1 MSYTKQ
7 THSASIKRYFKI
19 FFITLFLFAGAANA
33 MPNHIRV
40 TGVGGW
46 DHFKLGNNANNLW
59 GPKISP
65 AVNRDTLHLSLNGF
79 GGTDWSKLSILT
91 SANAQRVNLGAYTNG
106 APSTG
111 WFDVF
116 IPLSDFPADAFTNV
130 ANISI
135 PASAGAGQF
144 DIGIALVEFTGN
156 GGSTVWFG
164 GSGSLNNIWDTKFS
178 AEFVQG
184 DSGPIDSDN
193 DGIVDGNDNCPNDA
207 NPGQQDSDGDGIGDA
222 CDTSGPTDTDN
233 DGVADNSDNCP
244 NNFNPNQ
251 ADSDNDG
258 VGDACDT
265 VNPPTGGACL
275 NVSNSSGGWEHL
287 KLGVNPNNLW
297 GPQVSPAAGKTT
309 LSMTIRAI
317 SSVEWNKLQIVP
329 QSDPSRGSV
338 TLSSYTNAGAGST
351 ANINIPLSDFP
362 SDAFNN
368 ISLISAPFSN
378 DAAPFEICIERIE
391 FTGGSG
397 SSFVWFGSPSNL
409 NPSIS
414 TRWDTSLMNGDGNG
428 PTDSDND
435 GVPDSTDN
443 CPNDANTNQADSD
456 GDGIGDACDVVA
468 PTDSDGD
475 GRPDNSDNCPFV
487 SNPSQSDSDGDGIG
501 DACDTVVPPTGN
513 ATFGNFVGVNVFPN
527 TPPEPIAPFKNL
539 RLYMPKQYYGN
550 GGSAD
555 NMAFNPDDSWIGNI
569 DGMLTGL
576 KAGDK
581 NIMFVMEDSF
591 PFMKDF
597 HEEMPLALE
606 DNNNPAFGS
615 NLVSSWNV
623 YEEACYQLAA
633 RYGSNPNPVDGVSVR
648 NTNAPLA
655 GLNLITQIE
664 PRNEAWAWWATEIE
678 RTYTRP
684 DGLTE
689 TRRITD
695 FTPEEE
701 AAMMVACNRG
711 AKRADP
717 NMKVSTPG
725 TPGWDR
731 NQLLRSKARYNQI
744 NGGNLGADEY
754 VTNIYWN
761 NVSGQLDATYFS
773 ALDFSGGQGQH
784 PESVN
789 AGMQPFMNQLRS
801 EVKGAFPGADWVI
814 GEFGYD
820 SGTNTWQEAPG
831 VPGQVSQEKQQGQWL
846 VRNYLLMFAA
856 GVDKAYMFKINDGN
870 SDSLFETSGL
880 VSSGYGAQLSWYY
893 VASTINILKNAWFD
907 GNVNTGN
914 SSVMGLRFKDAAG
927 NTYYGLWSPTA
938 DNSSTNFNLNIGGGH
953 GNVILRKLNEGSPG
967 GWNDSSDDSVIGNS
981 GTQSVN
987 VSISETPVFVMVR
1000 P

>member
-1 MSYTKQ
+1 MSYTNQ
-7 THSASIKRYFKI
+7 THCASIKRYFKI
-19 FFITLFLFAGAANA
+19 LFITALLFAGAANA
-33 MPNHIRV
+33 APNHIRV
-40 TGVGGW
+40 SGTGGW

-65 AVNRDTLHLSLNGF
+65 AANRDTLHLSLNGF
-79 GGTDWSKLSILT
+79 GGTDWSKLSVLT
-91 SANAQRVNLGAYTNG
+91 SANSQRVNLGPYTSG
-106 APSTG
+106 APSNG

-116 IPLSDFPADAFTNV
+116 IPLSDFPSDAFTNV

-156 GGSTVWFG
+156 GGSTIWFG

-178 AEFVQG
+178 AEFVEG
-184 DSGPIDSDN
+184 DDSGPVDSDN
-193 DGIVDGNDNCPNDA
+193 DGIVDGNDNCPNTA
-207 NPGQQDSDGDGIGDA
+207 NPGQE
-222 CDTSGPTDTDN
+222 
-233 DGVADNSDNCP
+233 
-244 NNFNPNQ
+244 
-251 ADSDNDG
+251 DSDNDG
-258 VGDACDT
+258 IGDACDT

-275 NVSNSSGGWEHL
+275 NVKNNSGGWQHL
-287 KLGVNPNNLW
+287 KMGVNPNNLW
-297 GPQVSPAAGKTT
+297 GPKVSPAAGKTT
-309 LSMTIRAI
+309 LSLTIRAI
-317 SSVEWNKLQIVP
+317 SSVQWNKLQIIP

-338 TLSSYTNAGAGST
+338 TLSNYTSAGAGAT

-362 SDAFNN
+362 ANAFDN

-378 DAAPFEICIERIE
+378 DAAPFEICIEKIE

-397 SSFVWFGSPSNL
+397 SSFVWFGSPNNL
-409 NPSIS
+409 NPAIS
-414 TRWDTSLMNGDGNG
+414 TEWDTSLSGGNG

-435 GVPDSTDN
+435 GVPDSSDN
-443 CPNDANTNQADSD
+443 CPNNFNPNQSDSD
-456 GDGIGDACDVVA
+456 GDGIGDACDTVE

-475 GRPDNSDNCPFV
+475 GRPDSSDNCPFV

-501 DACDTVVPPTGN
+501 DACDTVNPPTGN

-539 RLYMPKQYYGN
+539 RLYMPVQYYGN

-555 NMAFNPDDSWIGNI
+555 NMAFNPSDSWIGNI
-569 DGMLTGL
+569 DGMLNGL

-591 PFMKDF
+591 PFQKSF
-597 HEEMPLALE
+597 HEEMPLPLE

-615 NLVSSWNV
+615 NLVSSWGV

-648 NTNAPLA
+648 SSTPALA

-684 DGLTE
+684 DGQTE

-731 NQLLRSKARYNQI
+731 NQLARSKARYNQI

-801 EVKGAFPGADWVI
+801 EVKGTFPGVDWVI

-820 SGTNTWQEAPG
+820 SGQNTWQEAPG
-831 VPGQVSQEKQQGQWL
+831 VPGQVSQEKQQAQWL
-846 VRNYLLMFAA
+846 VRNYLLMFAG
-856 GVDKAYMFKINDGN
+856 GVDRAYMFKINDG
-870 SDSLFETSGL
+870 SGDSLFETSGL
-880 VSSGYGAQLSWYY
+880 VSNGYGAQLSWYY
-893 VASTINILKNAWFD
+893 VASTIKILKNAWFD
-907 GNVNTGN
+907 GNVNTGT
-914 SSVMGLRFKDAAG
+914 SSVMGLKFKDAAG

-938 DNSSTNFNLNIGGGH
+938 DNSSRSFNLNVGSGH
-953 GNVILRKLNEGSPG
+953 GNVVLRELNTGTPG
-967 GWNDSSDDSVIGNS
+967 GWNDNSVDSVIGNS

-987 VSISETPVFVMVR
+987 VSISETPVFVMVQ

>member
-1 MSYTKQ
+1 MSYNKQ
-7 THSASIKRYFKI
+7 TQSASIKRYFKI
-19 FFITLFLFAGAANA
+19 FFISALLFAGAANA
-33 MPNHIRV
+33 MPDHIRV
-40 TGVGGW
+40 SGVGGY
-46 DHFKLGNNANNLW
+46 DHFKLGHNANNLW

-79 GGTDWSKLSILT
+79 GVTDWSKLSILT
-91 SANAQRVNLGAYTNG
+91 SANAQRVNLGPYTSG

-130 ANISI
+130 TNISL

-156 GGSTVWFG
+156 GGSTIWFG
-164 GSGSLNNIWDTKFS
+164 GSGSLNNIWNTSFN

-184 DSGPIDSDN
+184 TSGPIDSDN
-193 DGIVDGNDNCPNDA
+193 DGIADGN
-207 NPGQQDSDGDGIGDA
+207 
-222 CDTSGPTDTDN
+222 
-233 DGVADNSDNCP
+233 DNCP

-258 VGDACDT
+258 IGNACDT
-265 VNPPTGGACL
+265 ANPPVDNPPVDNPPAGGTCL
-275 NVSNSSGGWEHL
+275 NVNNSAGGWQHL

-309 LSMTIRAI
+309 LSLTITAI
-317 SSVEWNKLQIVP
+317 SSVEWNRLQIVP

-338 TLSSYTNAGAGST
+338 TLGSYTNVGASST

-362 SDAFNN
+362 ANAFSN

-378 DAAPFEICIERIE
+378 GAAPFEICIERIE

-397 SSFVWFGSPSNL
+397 SPFVWFGGPNNL

-414 TRWDTSLMNGDGNG
+414 TEWDTSLTNDGNNG
-428 PTDSDND
+428 GGPAPTDSDND
-435 GVPDSTDN
+435 GIPDSSDN
-443 CPNDANTNQADSD
+443 CPNNPNANQSDSD

-475 GRPDNSDNCPFV
+475 GRPDSSDNCPFV

-501 DACDTVVPPTGN
+501 DACDTVIPPTSN

-569 DGMLTGL
+569 DGALAAL

-615 NLVSSWNV
+615 NLVSSWHV

-648 NTNAPLA
+648 SSNAPLA

-664 PRNEAWAWWATEIE
+664 PRNEAWAWWATPIE
-678 RTYTRP
+678 RNYTRP
-684 DGLTE
+684 DGLVE
-689 TRRITD
+689 VRRITD
-695 FTPEEE
+695 FAPEEE

-717 NMKVSTPG
+717 NMKVTTPG

-731 NQLLRSKARYNQI
+731 NQLARSKARYNQI
-744 NGGNLGADEY
+744 NGGNLGGDEY

-761 NVSGQLDATYFS
+761 NVSGQLDATYFA

-789 AGMQPFMNQLRS
+789 AGMQPFMTQLRS
-801 EVKGAFPGADWVI
+801 EITGAFPGADWVI

-880 VSSGYGAQLSWYY
+880 VSSGYGSQLSWYY

-907 GNVNTGN
+907 GNINTGT
-914 SSVMGLRFKDAAG
+914 SSVMGLRFKDASG

-953 GNVILRKLNEGSPG
+953 GNVILRQLNEGVPG
-967 GWNDSSDDSVIGNS
+967 GWNDSSVDSVIGNS

-987 VSISETPVFVMVR
+987 VSISETPVFVMVQ